1 MAAAIALRGDDAL
14 LHAATA
20 EFAAEL
26 VAHPPRQRSLALGPP
41 AREPWETMML
51 NEAVQ
56 DRLFR
61 ATALVAHCA
70 RHR

>member
-26 VAHPPRQRSLALGPP
+26 VAHPPRQRSLALGPR
-41 AREPWETMML
+41 ARERWEMML